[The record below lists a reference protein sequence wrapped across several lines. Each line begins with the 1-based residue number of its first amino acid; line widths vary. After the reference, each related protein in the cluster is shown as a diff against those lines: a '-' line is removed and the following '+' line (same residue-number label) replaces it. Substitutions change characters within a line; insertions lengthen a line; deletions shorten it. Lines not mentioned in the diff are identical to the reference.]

1 MPPLYVQHTYAL
13 LCSHMSMRNCL
24 NVKNKIKWNQDP
36 HVVLQNSIK
45 NTECER
51 SKHLQLEFD
60 VYTKIIE
67 ATISSGRTELSSSN
81 SRKLTNR
88 LFMVSLTLS
97 LAYSRHLFSI
107 FSFFACVIHAQTFFL
122 LFMVVWRNHEKHYAK
137 SERTSE
143 VTSYQV
149 NPKKEQLLVGCVC
162 ACVRETERAGNTTL
176 EMCTLWK
183 FKNGN
188 SEKTHST
195 TIKPERALKQKPA
208 DHCKIHEIGR
218 HSDSI
223 HLTAIC
229 RVVE

>member
-36 HVVLQNSIK
+36 HVVLENSIK

-51 SKHLQLEFD
+51 SKHLLLEFD

-67 ATISSGRTELSSSN
+67 ATISSDRTELSSSN

-97 LAYSRHLFSI
+97 LRLLPPFI
-107 FSFFACVIHAQTFFL
+107 FHFFIFCMRNPRTNFFL

-143 VTSYQV
+143 VTSGLTWY
-149 NPKKEQLLVGCVC
+149 PKKEQLLVGCVR
-162 ACVRETERAGNTTL
+162 AWERQRGREIPPWKCVRFENFKMETLRKHIRQQLSPNVHWNKNRLTIA
-176 EMCTLWK
+176 K
-183 FKNGN
+183 FMK
-188 SEKTHST
+188 
-195 TIKPERALKQKPA
+195 LKDIQIPFTWLQFA
-208 DHCKIHEIGR
+208 
-218 HSDSI
+218 
-223 HLTAIC
+223 A
-229 RVVE
+229 